1 MSIFNSNKN
10 FNKKILSFTKPANI
24 GSKLEVTPEL
34 EELLNLLENTKE
46 NIFITGKAGTG
57 KSTILDYFK
66 RNTRKRAVFL
76 APTGVA
82 AMNIRG
88 ETIHSFFKFSPK
100 LIQKKDIKPD
110 YVRSK
115 LFKQI
120 DICIIDEISMVRA
133 DIIDGIDYSLRVNTG
148 RINEPFGGV
157 QMVFVGDLFQLPP
170 IVSPDLQD
178 LFTNFYSS
186 EYFFSAKVFEGNFDF
201 TKVELSKVYRQ
212 SDEDF
217 IYLLNRVRDGNI
229 TFEELQT
236 LNQKCVKPKTEQN
249 SAILLTTRNA
259 IVNDVNNKSLN
270 AIEAQ
275 EYVFPAEL
283 KGSLARFANSPEE
296 QAQNRFPADIN
307 LRLKKGAKIMMI
319 KNDADK
325 RWVNG
330 SVGYVSRIDTESV
343 HVIIDNTEHKV
354 ERETWAEIEYNFNE
368 LVGEITENEKG
379 KFKQF
384 PIKLAWAVTI
394 HKAQGKTF
402 DKVHIDMGYGAFAA
416 GQTYVALS
424 RAKTIEGIS
433 ISRPLRQQDIFVD
446 RRVVEFLGG

>member
-1 MSIFNSNKN
+1 LKNSTSTSVNYTRP
-10 FNKKILSFTKPANI
+10 SNI
-24 GSKLEVTPEL
+24 GSKLQLNPEL
-34 EELLNLLENTKE
+34 EKLLHLMENTSE
-46 NIFITGKAGTG
+46 NVFITGKAGTG
-57 KSTILDYFK
+57 KSTMLDYFR

-100 LIQKKDIKPD
+100 IIQRKDIKPD

-120 DICIIDEISMVRA
+120 DICVIDEISMVRA
-133 DIIDGIDYSLRVNTG
+133 DIIDGIDYSFRINTG
-148 RINEPFGGV
+148 KLNEPFGGV

-170 IVSPDLQD
+170 IVTQDLQD
-178 LFTNFYSS
+178 FFTNYYSS
-186 EYFFSAKVFEGNFDF
+186 EYFFSAKVFENQFDF
-201 TKVELSKVYRQ
+201 TKVELSKVFRQ

-217 IYLLNRVRDGNI
+217 VYLLNKIREGNVN
-229 TFEELQT
+229 FEDLQF
-236 LNQKCVKPKTEQN
+236 LNKTCVKPQN
-249 SAILLTTRNA
+249 QTNQTNSILLASRNA
-259 IVNDVNNKSLN
+259 LVNDVNNKSLN
-270 AIEAQ
+270 SLNSP
-275 EYVFPAEL
+275 EYIYKAEL

-307 LRLKKGAKIMMI
+307 LRLKKGAQIMMI
-319 KNDADK
+319 KNDPDK

-330 SVGYVSRIDTESV
+330 SVGFVSKLEGDNIFVNIDGIEY
-343 HVIIDNTEHKV
+343 KV
-354 ERETWAEIEYNFNE
+354 ERETWAELEYNYSE
-368 LVGEITENEKG
+368 LAGEITENEKG

-402 DKVHIDMGYGAFAA
+402 DKVHIDLGYGAFAA

-424 RAKTIEGIS
+424 RAKTLEGITL
-433 ISRPLRQQDIFVD
+433 SRAVRPQDIFVD
-446 RRVVEFLGG
+446 QRIVEFLGL